1 MQLLTLDSW
10 TDGINGAVEAGMLE
24 PSVDLSS
31 VAAPATLI
39 DVDDESV
46 DQAIHFLP
54 TVIEEDTRM
63 CKHVEEEL
71 VSETLMEAL
80 VAGLPIEEPPITKD
94 PIVELTIAH
103 TSVKESSTTTAPARP
118 SSPMTSPA
126 EARGKLVVKL
136 PSSNDTT
143 ISNKFSLA
151 GTDLDPVLLPR
162 YLFDKVL
169 SEKPRGGLSSSR
181 WASLKT
187 KATAPIIIEAPVT
200 VPTLA
205 DAIKPASGLLF
216 GTSPS
221 AKLASAQQPVSLAPA
236 NAPRGPRAGVSSS
249 RLVNLESG
257 HQLARIQKTLSTQ
270 SIQAAKAMENGTASL
285 AKTIPTDSKF
295 MPRKH
300 HSRYSSLGLDAACPR
315 SSLKN
320 FYTAVDLQIAAL
332 K

>member
-1 MQLLTLDSW
+1 
-10 TDGINGAVEAGMLE
+10 
-24 PSVDLSS
+24 
-31 VAAPATLI
+31 
-39 DVDDESV
+39 
-46 DQAIHFLP
+46 
-54 TVIEEDTRM
+54 
-63 CKHVEEEL
+63 
-71 VSETLMEAL
+71 
-80 VAGLPIEEPPITKD
+80 
-94 PIVELTIAH
+94 
-103 TSVKESSTTTAPARP
+103 
-118 SSPMTSPA
+118 MTSPA

-221 AKLASAQQPVSLAPA
+221 AKPASAQQPVSLAPA

-270 SIQAAKAMENGTASL
+270 STQAAKAMENGTASL
-285 AKTIPTDSKF
+285 AKPIPTDSKF

-300 HSRYSSLGLDAACPR
+300 YSRYSSLGLDAACPR

-320 FYTAVDLQIAAL
+320 FYTAVDLYTAAL
-332 K
+332 KKPDAAVQDASLLDVSVPKCGLPNTSHTRRHPPMSATPKPTKQVLTPAEAGADLGAVALKLDAESLFGVEGEFTSSVRIEV